1 MVELIEGQKC
11 DWEKK
16 KLGSL
21 LCLAP
26 PGRRR
31 TSASPTSP
39 DCHVSAQI
47 PEQMKNRGSS
57 RLKWNGGGV
66 GEWKKNLDDN

>member
-1 MVELIEGQKC
+1 MVELNEGQKC
-11 DWEKK
+11 DREK

-39 DCHVSAQI
+39 DCHVSAQT

-57 RLKWNGGGV
+57 GLWWDSGG
-66 GEWKKNLDDN
+66 EMKKKKKP